1 MLISICLY
9 MFNVVCAATGNMQN
23 CHRQLAM
30 QSWHC
35 ACMQDVNHLIKKKKK
50 KKKKVPS
57 SIPRLVISVEVTSQC

>member
-35 ACMQDVNHLIKKKKK
+35 ACMQDVNHLIKKNKKK
-50 KKKKVPS
+50 K
-57 SIPRLVISVEVTSQC
+57 